1 MGAEASGRVGA
12 DDLLPAFEDAIR
24 DFAPDHIVI
33 ALRAGD
39 RTGWQE
45 RGLLDKVFERFG
57 LPLTIFNFPGA

>member
-1 MGAEASGRVGA
+1 
-12 DDLLPAFEDAIR
+12 
-24 DFAPDHIVI
+24 VI

-57 LPLTIFNFPGA
+57 LPLTVFNFPRA